1 MMSPYPIALL
11 AGALAAAG
19 VGAVYLAFNPPVR
32 PVGAG
37 RTMSPG
43 TQRDV
48 FGGLAAGGVVL
59 LLTRWPVAA
68 LAVAVFVVSW
78 RWLFAT
84 SETKAERAKIEAVAQ
99 WLEDLRD
106 VVRRSSVAI
115 EKAVELVAEDSS
127 GVLAEPMNRF
137 ASRRRQGVRLPEALA
152 GLADDIAHP
161 TADAAVAAIILVVG
175 GAAGGGRIYDT
186 LDELSAAARDEMRAR
201 DEIDRTRRIFQRA
214 MRRLVALTVLF
225 VGGLVVFASDLLSPY
240 RTVPGQI
247 WLLIPCGMWATCLV
261 WLRRLTRY
269 DLGVRYR
276 LRLPEDVTA

>member
-1 MMSPYPIALL
+1 MSALPIALVAGLL
-11 AGALAAAG
+11 AALA
-19 VGAVYLAFNPPVR
+19 VGAVYFAFNPATPSSGPKR
-32 PVGAG
+32 S
-37 RTMSPG
+37 MSANS
-43 TQRDV
+43 QRDL
-48 FGGLAAGGVVL
+48 LAAVVVGGVVL
-59 LLTRWPVAA
+59 FLTRWPTA
-68 LAVAVFVVSW
+68 AVAVTAFVVSW

-84 SETKAERAKIEAVAQ
+84 SETMVERAKVEAIAQ

-115 EKAVELVAEDSS
+115 EKAVELVAEDFT

-137 ASRRRQGVRLPEALA
+137 ALRRRQGVRLPEALA
-152 GLADDIAHP
+152 GLAEDIAHP
-161 TADAAVAAIILVVG
+161 TADAAVAAIVLVVG

-186 LDELSAAARDEMRAR
+186 IDELSAAARDEMRAR

-214 MRRLVALTVLF
+214 MRRLVSLTILF
-225 VGGLVVFASDLLSPY
+225 VGGLAIFASDLLSPY

-269 DLGVRYR
+269 DLGARYR
-276 LRLPEDVTA
+276 LRLPEDVTS